1 MLRFSIIYQP
11 DFIVCCKHHL
21 QKNLIICQLY
31 HKIHNKLHSIGYEA
45 NTSGMGI
52 GAGQHEVV
60 IGYKM
65 DLNLGRRTRNL
76 HKSVRWL

>member
-1 MLRFSIIYQP
+1 MGGTLRGVDITY
-11 DFIVCCKHHL
+11 
-21 QKNLIICQLY
+21 
-31 HKIHNKLHSIGYEA
+31 GYEA
-45 NTSGMGI
+45 NTSGMGV
-52 GAGQHEVV
+52 GAGQHEVT